1 MVSLW
6 IYGLGE
12 LLADSALPMV
22 QQDQE
27 WRDVVCGLE
36 K

>member
-1 MVSLW
+1 MLL
-6 IYGLGE
+6 GLGE
-12 LLADSALPMV
+12 LSAASALPMV